1 MSIQW
6 SLLFGLYLVLWTAP
20 ALAAP
25 LSDDKDG
32 TTSQKPGFERQDT
45 GISDPTVNPGQAA
58 GTRTV
63 HGMVLRLQDGGY
75 VIRDGRGHDITVLLD
90 EDTAGDR
97 DVSAGDYVETKLTRQ
112 GRAIMIRKES
122 SSDTPAMKG
131 SSTK

>member
-6 SLLFGLYLVLWTAP
+6 SPLFGLCLVLVTAP
-20 ALAAP
+20 ALTAP
-25 LSDDKDG
+25 LTDDE
-32 TTSQKPGFERQDT
+32 TTSHKPGFERQDT

-63 HGMVLRLQDGGY
+63 HGTVLRLQDGGY
-75 VIRDGRGHDITVLLD
+75 IVRDGRGQDITVLMD

-97 DVSAGDYVETKLTRQ
+97 DISAGDYVETKLTRQ

-122 SSDTPAMKG
+122 PSDTPAMKE